1 MPYETLEITQKG
13 SVAFVNLNRPEAR
26 NAMNRQMVQDL
37 FDYFASIRED
47 RAVRVV
53 VIGAN
58 GRIFCAGGDI
68 KEMQAGFTEDEA
80 TQVAHVGVFD
90 AMLTAVATAPQVTI
104 AKIHGSVLGGGV
116 GLICVTDIAIAAADA
131 SLGLPE
137 VRLGLVPAVISP
149 YVVARVGLAR
159 ARQLMLTGARL
170 SGAEAAAVGLVTTAV
185 QPDTLDEAVRE
196 QVNAVL
202 QASPQA
208 LAACKAL
215 LFTVSEKPPAETAVA
230 RVQLLHHLRT
240 SPEGQEGMLAFM
252 QKRPSNWV
260 ERIGD

>member
-1 MPYETLEITQKG
+1 MYETLETTQTG
-13 SVAFVNLNRPEAR
+13 SVAFVNLNRPGAR

-37 FDYFASIRED
+37 LAYFTSIGDD
-47 RAVRVV
+47 RSVRVV
-53 VIGAN
+53 VLGAN

-104 AKIHGSVLGGGV
+104 ARIHGPVLGGGV
-116 GLICVTDIAIAAADA
+116 GLVCVADIAIAAEDA
-131 SLGLPE
+131 TLSLPE
-137 VRLGLVPAVISP
+137 VQLGLVPAVISP
-149 YVVARVGLAR
+149 YVVARVGLAK

-170 SGAEAAAVGLVTTAV
+170 NGREAAAAGLVTTAV
-185 QPDTLDEAVRE
+185 QPDKLDDAVRE
-196 QVNAVL
+196 QANAIL

-215 LFTVSEKPPAETAVA
+215 LFTVSEKPPTETAVA

-240 SPEGQEGMLAFM
+240 SPEGQEGMLAFI
-252 QKRPSNWV
+252 QKRPPNWV
-260 ERIGD
+260 ESIRD

>member
-1 MPYETLEITQKG
+1 MYETLEITQTG
-13 SVAFVNLNRPEAR
+13 SVAFVNLNRPAAR
-26 NAMNRQMVQDL
+26 NAMNRQMVRDL
-37 FDYFASIRED
+37 LDYFLSIRED

-53 VIGAN
+53 VLGAN
-58 GRIFCAGGDI
+58 GPVFCAGGDI

-80 TQVAHVGVFD
+80 TQVAHVQVFD
-90 AMLTAVATAPQVTI
+90 EMLTAVSTAPQVTI
-104 AKIHGSVLGGGV
+104 AQIHGQVLGGGV
-116 GLICVTDIAIAAADA
+116 GLVCVCDIAIAATDA

-170 SGAEAAAVGLVTTAV
+170 TGVEAAAAGLVTTAV
-185 QPDTLDEAVRE
+185 QPDTLGAAVRE
-196 QVNAVL
+196 QANAIL

-208 LAACKAL
+208 LAACKEL
-215 LFTVSEKPPAETAVA
+215 LFTVSQKPPAETAVT

-240 SPEGQEGMLAFM
+240 SPEGQEGMLAFI
-252 QKRPSNWV
+252 QKRPSSWV
-260 ERIGD
+260 EKIGD